1 MAISRRDFLRYCVAT
16 AGVLGLKASGL
27 AKLQRVLAAEDGA
40 PVVWLQAQ
48 SCSGCSV
55 SLLNTIHYITIDDLL
70 LNTIDLEYHSTVMV
84 AAGDLAVAAAEAA
97 YQKAGYVLVVEGAVP
112 TAEEGKYC
120 YVWEGMTAYEAVQI
134 FSQKAAF
141 VLAVGTCA
149 AYGGIPGANGNLTAA
164 KGVGAILGGGTT
176 VINIPGCPA
185 HPDWIVG
192 TIAHLLAYGQAP
204 KLDPDGRP
212 RGFYQKTIHSECP
225 NRQKFFEKSLFA
237 AELSD
242 YGCLSKLGCN
252 GRATSA
258 DCPVRQWNSPG
269 EGADGVNW
277 CIGARAP
284 CQGCTEPDFPDG
296 RSPFY
301 TLEHP

>member
-16 AGVLGLKASGL
+16 AGVLGLEASGL
-27 AKLQRVLAAEDGA
+27 IRLQEVLAAESGT
-40 PVVWLQAQ
+40 PVVWLQGQ

-55 SLLNTIHYITIDDLL
+55 SLLNSIHFTTIDDLL
-70 LNTIDLEYHSTVMV
+70 LNTIDLEYHSTMMV
-84 AAGDLAVAAAEAA
+84 AAGDLAVGAAEAA
-97 YQKAGYVLVVEGAVP
+97 RDEEGYVLVVEGAIP
-112 TAEEGKYC
+112 TADDGEFC
-120 YVWEGMTAYEAVQI
+120 YVWEGMTAHQAVQI

-149 AYGGIPGANGNLTAA
+149 AYGGIPGAKGNLTAA
-164 KGVGAILGGGTT
+164 KGVGEILGQGTP

-192 TIAHLLAYGQAP
+192 TIAHLLTYGEAP
-204 KLDPDGRP
+204 KLDLAGRP
-212 RGFYQKTIHSECP
+212 KAFYQKTVHSECP
-225 NRQKFFEKSLFA
+225 NRMGFFEKGLFA
-237 AELSD
+237 AELSES
-242 YGCLSKLGCN
+242 GCLSKLGCN

-258 DCPVRQWNSPG
+258 DCPVRQWNSPAEG
-269 EGADGVNW
+269 EHGVNW